1 MRGGRFSP
9 RRAFRHAML
18 LRNVFQVLQEKYR
31 GWEAVLIAPHT
42 GGKIGVSFP
51 AQVYHFCHSGL
62 TVDVVVG
69 EIPSNG

>member
-31 GWEAVLIAPHT
+31 GWKAVLIAPHT
-42 GGKIGVSFP
+42 GGKIDVPFP
-51 AQVYHFCHSGL
+51 AQVQHFCHGGL
-62 TVDVVVG
+62 TVDVVVA